1 MTLSTPNFWK
11 LTGPVLALAV
21 LHAEAATFRCDMNV
35 QAYLT
40 AAGAMQVI
48 PIEQMRRQQASV
60 VIEDEKAPFVER
72 CSFAPSANKVTC
84 DRYPIDRIEVDGNV
98 NIKKFYLFRSQFDV
112 QLFSDLT
119 VVENNGRGGV
129 AFGTCKMV
137 KP

>member
-1 MTLSTPNFWK
+1 MKLRTPACWK
-11 LTGPVLALAV
+11 LSVAALVLVAL
-21 LHAEAATFRCDMNV
+21 HSEAATFSCDMNV

-48 PIEQMRRQQASV
+48 PIEQMRRRQASV
-60 VIEDEKAPFVER
+60 IIEDEKVPFVER
-72 CSFAPSANKVTC
+72 CSFAPSENKVTC
-84 DRYPIDRIEVDGNV
+84 DRYPIDRIEVDRNV

-112 QLFSDLT
+112 QLFSNLT

-129 AFGTCKMV
+129 AFGICTMV